1 MDYLGDDMIT
11 CSLCNK
17 NFKDRRTF
25 GLHLATTEATNF
37 KTELDKEIFL
47 VNTLFGTELV
57 RKTLNDYQSNL
68 LCTHDVA
75 KSNINIVKL
84 ITLMGIKRTS
94 KEERLTERY
103 KKKYL
108 GSIQNKYGSEIT
120 NVSQLPEVRKK
131 IEETCSAAHG
141 SYENYLAK
149 QREIMAVGYQDF
161 YIGTEKHRAQIEKMQ
176 DTCEERYGTRNFGQG
191 IDAKAKYQKSIK
203 ARVASWDHAER
214 LERTSKARAAVT
226 SRGGYSSKPEK
237 RIRQC
242 LVELDINFEANKFLW
257 KYSFDMVFD
266 KLIIEVQGDMW
277 HANPLT
283 YKEND
288 LIMGKLLA
296 KNLWDKDA
304 RKKKKAEEN
313 GYKMVYIWEHEISK
327 KSDAELIEL
336 VKSKLLESGY
346 VFN

>member
-75 KSNINIVKL
+75 KSNINLVKL

-120 NVSQLPEVRKK
+120 NVSQLP
-131 IEETCSAAHG
+131 
-141 SYENYLAK
+141 
-149 QREIMAVGYQDF
+149 
-161 YIGTEKHRAQIEKMQ
+161 
-176 DTCEERYGTRNFGQG
+176 
-191 IDAKAKYQKSIK
+191 
-203 ARVASWDHAER
+203 
-214 LERTSKARAAVT
+214 
-226 SRGGYSSKPEK
+226 
-237 RIRQC
+237 
-242 LVELDINFEANKFLW
+242 
-257 KYSFDMVFD
+257 
-266 KLIIEVQGDMW
+266 
-277 HANPLT
+277 
-283 YKEND
+283 
-288 LIMGKLLA
+288 
-296 KNLWDKDA
+296 
-304 RKKKKAEEN
+304 
-313 GYKMVYIWEHEISK
+313 
-327 KSDAELIEL
+327 
-336 VKSKLLESGY
+336 
-346 VFN
+346 